1 MAQPT
6 GRPITD
12 NERDDKW
19 FIEFP
24 SEMIECRSVVIV
36 NMCDYTCKC
45 EKCANVR
52 MLVYKMQVRL
62 RESLWS

>member
-36 NMCDYTCKC
+36 NMCDYSKR
-45 EKCANVR
+45 EKCANVHV
-52 MLVYKMQVRL
+52 L
-62 RESLWS
+62 